1 MYKFRQTE
9 MTKGKKFDR
18 FRFGALHNMSNL
30 VDCPQHEYGEEN
42 SSSADAGSMESANP
56 GEKLPPPRSFE
67 EMRSSP
73 RKQYQ
78 CNQRI
83 GPMHGGL
90 LPTTDEYF
98 NVECN
103 DISMGGISFY
113 LKRPPGCGQF
123 AVVLG
128 QKPKVTILA
137 AKVVNT
143 KEVKHNDQQMFLVGC
158 QFIDRLQQ

>member
-1 MYKFRQTE
+1 
-9 MTKGKKFDR
+9 MT
-18 FRFGALHNMSNL
+18 NL
-30 VDCPQHEYGEEN
+30 DDYPQHEYGEEN
-42 SSSADAGSMESANP
+42 SSTAKVDAKDSEEMEQDLSP
-56 GEKLPPPRSFE
+56 EKSYE

-73 RKQYQ
+73 RKKYRF
-78 CNQRI
+78 NQRI

-103 DISMGGISFY
+103 DISKGGISFY
-113 LKRPPGCGQF
+113 LKRPPGCEQF

-143 KEVKHNDQQMFLVGC
+143 KEVEHDDQQMYLVGC
-158 QFIDRLQQ
+158 QFIDRLQK

>member
-1 MYKFRQTE
+1 
-9 MTKGKKFDR
+9 
-18 FRFGALHNMSNL
+18 MSNL
-30 VDCPQHEYGEEN
+30 VDYQQHEYSEEK
-42 SSSADAGSMESANP
+42 SSTAKVVDEDPAETVQDLSH
-56 GEKLPPPRSFE
+56 EKSFE

-73 RKQYQ
+73 RKKYRF
-78 CNQRI
+78 NQRI

-103 DISMGGISFY
+103 DISKGGISFY
-113 LKRPPGCGQF
+113 LKRPPGCEQF

-128 QKPKVTILA
+128 QKPKVTILV

-143 KEVKHNDQQMFLVGC
+143 KEVEHDDQQMYLVGC
-158 QFIDRLQQ
+158 QFIDRLQK

>member
-1 MYKFRQTE
+1 
-9 MTKGKKFDR
+9 
-18 FRFGALHNMSNL
+18 MSNL
-30 VDCPQHEYGEEN
+30 ADYPQHEYGEEK
-42 SSSADAGSMESANP
+42 SSTAKVVDKDSAEKEQDGSP
-56 GEKLPPPRSFE
+56 EKSYE
-67 EMRSSP
+67 TMRSSP
-73 RKQYQ
+73 RETYRF
-78 CNQRI
+78 NQRI

-103 DISMGGISFY
+103 DISKGGISFY
-113 LKRPPGCGQF
+113 LKRPPGCEQF

-143 KEVKHNDQQMFLVGC
+143 KEVEHDDQQMYLVGC
-158 QFIDRLQQ
+158 QFIDRLQK

>member
-1 MYKFRQTE
+1 
-9 MTKGKKFDR
+9 
-18 FRFGALHNMSNL
+18 MSNL
-30 VDCPQHEYGEEN
+30 VDHPQHEYKYSEEN
-42 SSSADAGSMESANP
+42 SSVADAGGIDSAEPVENLSP
-56 GEKLPPPRSFE
+56 AKSYE

-78 CNQRI
+78 FNQRI

-103 DISMGGISFY
+103 DISKGGISFY
-113 LKRPPGCGQF
+113 LKRPPGCEQF

-128 QKPKVTILA
+128 QKPKITILA
-137 AKVVNT
+137 ARVVYS
-143 KEVKHNDQQMFLVGC
+143 KEVKHNKQQMYLVGC
-158 QFIDRLQQ
+158 QFIDRLND

>member
-1 MYKFRQTE
+1 
-9 MTKGKKFDR
+9 
-18 FRFGALHNMSNL
+18 MSNSA
-30 VDCPQHEYGEEN
+30 DYTQHEYGEEK
-42 SSSADAGSMESANP
+42 SPMTKVVDKDSAEMEQDLSP
-56 GEKLPPPRSFE
+56 EKSYE
-67 EMRSSP
+67 AMRSSP
-73 RKQYQ
+73 RKKYT

-103 DISMGGISFY
+103 DISKGGISFY
-113 LKRPPGCGQF
+113 LKRPPGCEQF

-128 QKPKVTILA
+128 QKPKITILA

-143 KEVKHNDQQMFLVGC
+143 KEVEHDDQQMYLVGC
-158 QFIDRLQQ
+158 QFIDRIQK

>member
-1 MYKFRQTE
+1 
-9 MTKGKKFDR
+9 
-18 FRFGALHNMSNL
+18 MSYL
-30 VDCPQHEYGEEN
+30 VDGPQHEYGEEQL
-42 SSSADAGSMESANP
+42 SPEDSGGIDAAELERDASN
-56 GEKLPPPRSFE
+56 EKSYEEMLPTPIPAKSYE

-73 RKQYQ
+73 RKKYA

-103 DISMGGISFY
+103 DISKGGISFY
-113 LKRPPGCGQF
+113 LKRPPGCEQF

-128 QKPKVTILA
+128 QKPQITILV

-143 KEVKHNDQQMFLVGC
+143 KEVEHDDQHMYLVGC
-158 QFIDRLQQ
+158 QFIDRLQK